1 MIESVI
7 VDAIRSPI
15 GMKNGNMVGI
25 RPDDLTSQVVKN
37 LLKRRKMTMHN
48 PLV

>member
-37 LLKRRKMTMHN
+37 LLKRSQIQPQN
-48 PLV
+48 I